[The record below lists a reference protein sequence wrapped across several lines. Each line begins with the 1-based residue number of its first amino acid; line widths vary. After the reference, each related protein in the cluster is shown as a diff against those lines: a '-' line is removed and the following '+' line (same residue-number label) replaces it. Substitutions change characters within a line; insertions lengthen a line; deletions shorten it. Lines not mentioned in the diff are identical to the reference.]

1 MKLIKINK
9 TNYYKVDDI
18 IVEYSNFNKGCKTI
32 ASIISKHKI
41 PDEDYIYAK
50 LIEKKWTKTD
60 GMSKK
65 FDKLFV
71 TEDWFDE
78 NFGEEELEEIKDDTE
93 DAPPII
99 KLKENEKFFDNDSD
113 IIEIEVRGER
123 DIEKCYFKL
132 EDISK
137 GFDLPNL
144 QNTIIDPKSTYT
156 SDHHR
161 YFYCAQK
168 GNALKGKIKKI
179 FLTYEGILKV
189 LYTSRGKNAG
199 KFTKWASKTLF
210 TAQLGTKAQKTKL
223 ASKLLGVD
231 TNSMMNVLKTMRWL
245 CLVSSVINNNSYP
258 QDQRVLT
265 PTFI

>member
-18 IVEYSNFNKGCKTI
+18 ITEYSDFNKGCKTI
-32 ASIISKHKI
+32 AKIIDRHKI
-41 PDEDYIYAK
+41 PEDDYIYAK
-50 LIEKKWTKTD
+50 LIKNKWIETD

-78 NFGEEELEEIKDDTE
+78 NFGEEELEEIKDNTE

-99 KLKENEKFFDNDSD
+99 KLKENEKFFDNDGN
-113 IIEIEVRGER
+113 IVEIEVRGER

-137 GFDLPNL
+137 GFD
-144 QNTIIDPKSTYT
+144 IIHLHEVVIDKNKKYNINE
-156 SDHHR
+156 HYI
-161 YFYCAQK
+161 YFYCVNGTNSK
-168 GNALKGKIKKI
+168 KGKIKKI
-179 FLTYEGILKV
+179 

-210 TAQLGTKAQKTKL
+210 AAQLGTKAQKT
-223 ASKLLGVD
+223 S
-231 TNSMMNVLKTMRWL
+231 
-245 CLVSSVINNNSYP
+245 
-258 QDQRVLT
+258 
-265 PTFI
+265 